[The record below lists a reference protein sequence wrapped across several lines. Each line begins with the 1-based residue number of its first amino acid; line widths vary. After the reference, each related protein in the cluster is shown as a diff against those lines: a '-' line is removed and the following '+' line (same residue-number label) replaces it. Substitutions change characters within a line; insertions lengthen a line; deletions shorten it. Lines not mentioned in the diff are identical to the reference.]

1 MLGLQ
6 DVIDKLRMD
15 LQGKD
20 DLIHSGWTG
29 FIAAELEDGDPNV
42 FLNFIYF
49 LKLNCFFLL

>member
-42 FLNFIYF
+42 FSNFIYF